1 MTLTAMSRRGVPIRL
16 TDERWLHIVEEH
28 SELAGLL
35 ESVLEAV
42 ESAEWVYA
50 GSAGE
55 LLAAKAVA
63 AGKYLVVV
71 YRETD
76 AGDGFVITAFLTRRL
91 EYLARRTLLWP

>member
-1 MTLTAMSRRGVPIRL
+1 
-16 TDERWLHIVEEH
+16 LHIVEEH
-28 SELAGLL
+28 SGLAGLL

-50 GSAGE
+50 GNAGE
-55 LLAAKAVA
+55 CLAAKAVA

-76 AGDGFVITAFLTRRL
+76 AADGLVITAFLTRRL
-91 EYLARRTLLWP
+91 DYLARRTLLWP